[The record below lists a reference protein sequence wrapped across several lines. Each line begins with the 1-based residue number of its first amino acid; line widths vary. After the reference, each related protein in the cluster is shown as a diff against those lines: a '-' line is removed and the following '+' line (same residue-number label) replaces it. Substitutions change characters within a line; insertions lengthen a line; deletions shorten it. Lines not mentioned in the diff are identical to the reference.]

1 MSEKDVLERMYAAA
15 DQMKEQ
21 DDNLLKAI
29 AMLAATGHMTIV
41 PGGSMMF
48 GTKPVIMLPDHM
60 YQRMEELFPAKP
72 PAPSPHPD
80 QHRV

>member
-1 MSEKDVLERMYAAA
+1 MTPDILERMYATA

-29 AMLAATGHMTIV
+29 AMLAASGHMTIV
-41 PGGSMMF
+41 PGSMQFGSR
-48 GTKPVIMLPDHM
+48 PVIMLPDRM

-80 QHRV
+80 HHRV